1 MQIRA
6 SLLALLLGIFVIGC
20 SRSPKSDAVVVA
32 REVGVSKLRED
43 LKALAASPAGQ
54 QYEIPQSAWPD
65 SVRRFRPMAVHLHG
79 EGVFIVLSPAGR
91 GDREQEGLLVML
103 DLKNDPGGGGSGVR
117 YESLGNGLHWCWEK
131 VRVRAPRPSE

>member
-6 SLLALLLGIFVIGC
+6 SLFALLLGIFVIGC
-20 SRSPKSDAVVVA
+20 SRSPKSGAVVVA

-54 QYEIPQSAWPD
+54 QYEIAQSAWPD
-65 SVRRFRPMAVHLHG
+65 SVRRFRPMAVHPHG

-91 GDREQEGLLVML
+91 EREQEGLLVML
-103 DLKNDPGGGGSGVR
+103 DPQNDPGGGGSGVR
-117 YESLGNGLHWCWEK
+117 YESLGNGLYWCLEK
-131 VRVRAPRPSE
+131 VRVRAPRPNE

>member
-6 SLLALLLGIFVIGC
+6 SLYALLLGTLVIGC
-20 SRSPKSDAVVVA
+20 GRSPQSDAVGVA
-32 REVGVSKLRED
+32 REVGISKLRAD
-43 LKALAASPAGQ
+43 LKTLAVSPAGQ
-54 QYEIPQSAWPD
+54 QYDIAQSAWSD

-91 GDREQEGLLVML
+91 EREQEGLLVML
-103 DLKNDPGGGGSGVR
+103 DPQNDPGGGGSGVR
-117 YESLGNGLHWCWEK
+117 YENLGNGLYWCWEK